1 MSNENKKI
9 QQKTIDVFCARCQT
23 DTAHTGAVD
32 LNGELV
38 FTCIEC
44 GGFVKVPA
52 GMTASEIKAHFKEH
66 KEHNVGQV
74 SVQGSIDTLDEVMGD
89 VSVEQEK

>member
-9 QQKTIDVFCARCQT
+9 QPKTIDVFCAKCQA

-38 FTCIEC
+38 FTCVEC
-44 GGFVKVPA
+44 GGFIKAPA
-52 GMTASEIKAHFKEH
+52 GMTAAEIKAHFEEH
-66 KEHNVGQV
+66 KEQNAGQV
-74 SVQGSIDTLDEVMGD
+74 SVQGSIDTLDEVMGG
-89 VSVEQEK
+89 VPEEQEK